1 MRDLDTQVSTRLSTE
16 KTTVPLDVL
25 AKTGRQC
32 TMFDGVAER
41 DSAIVMGSTSSN
53 VTAGHAYKAV
63 PDHERDCGPLLLRER
78 QEARAS
84 HRR

>member
-1 MRDLDTQVSTRLSTE
+1 
-16 KTTVPLDVL
+16 
-25 AKTGRQC
+25 
-32 TMFDGVAER
+32 MFDGVAER
-41 DSAIVMGSTSSN
+41 DSAIVMGSPSSN